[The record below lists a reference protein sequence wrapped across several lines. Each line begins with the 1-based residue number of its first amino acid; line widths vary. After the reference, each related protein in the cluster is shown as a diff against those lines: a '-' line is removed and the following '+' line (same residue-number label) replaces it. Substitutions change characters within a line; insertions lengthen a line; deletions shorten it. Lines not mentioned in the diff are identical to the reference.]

1 MHVLIAGGSRGIGL
15 ACTKLFASK
24 GDNIS
29 VIYNNTPIE
38 SSSNITAF
46 KCDVSDPD
54 QVKDTVRK
62 ITETNGSID
71 SLVYSSG
78 IALTGLV
85 TDFSAENYRKITD
98 TNYGGLF
105 FITHEVIP
113 QMVRNQKGTI
123 TAISSMWGQ
132 TGSSCESLYAASK
145 GAVDAYIKSLA
156 KELGPSNI
164 RVNAV
169 SPGVVDTDMMKEY
182 SDEDKEALKDETPL
196 GRIGTPSEIAHVVYY
211 LSTESSSFITGQIIG
226 VNGGFLI

>member
-1 MHVLIAGGSRGIGL
+1 
-15 ACTKLFASK
+15 
-24 GDNIS
+24 
-29 VIYNNTPIE
+29 
-38 SSSNITAF
+38 
-46 KCDVSDPD
+46 
-54 QVKDTVRK
+54 
-62 ITETNGSID
+62 
-71 SLVYSSG
+71 
-78 IALTGLV
+78 
-85 TDFSAENYRKITD
+85 
-98 TNYGGLF
+98 
-105 FITHEVIP
+105 
-113 QMVRNQKGTI
+113 MVRNQKGTI

-169 SPGVVDTDMMKEY
+169 SPGVVDTDMMNEY

>member
-1 MHVLIAGGSRGIGL
+1 MHVLIVGGSRGIGL
-15 ACTKLFASK
+15 ACTNLFSRK
-24 GDNIS
+24 GDNVS
-29 VIYNNTPIE
+29 VIYNNTSIE
-38 SSSNITAF
+38 SASNITPF
-46 KCDVSDPD
+46 QCDVSDPD
-54 QVKDTVRK
+54 QVRNTIKK
-62 ITETNGSID
+62 ITDTNGSID
-71 SLVYSSG
+71 SLVYCSG

-85 TDFSAENYRKITD
+85 TDFSPENYRKITD

-105 FITHEVIP
+105 YTTHEVIP

-132 TGSSCESLYAASK
+132 TGSSCESLYAGSK

-182 SDEDKEALKDETPL
+182 SDEDKEVLKDETPL
-196 GRIGTPSEIAHVVYY
+196 GRIGTPEEIAHVVYY